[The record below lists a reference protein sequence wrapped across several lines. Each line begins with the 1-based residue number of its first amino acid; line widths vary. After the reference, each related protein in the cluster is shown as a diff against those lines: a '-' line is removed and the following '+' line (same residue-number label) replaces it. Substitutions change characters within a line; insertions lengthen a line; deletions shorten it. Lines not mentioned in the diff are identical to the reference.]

1 MYGFEALTDA
11 MLCELEAG
19 GDVVLCGIL
28 ASSGS
33 SPRGAGAHMAV
44 FSDGRTLGTI
54 GGGAV
59 ELNAASTAMRAL
71 RDKTS
76 FTASYC
82 LHKNEVADI
91 GMICG
96 GSVTVYFEYYRGASP
111 QSYAMLA
118 ACKQLMKN
126 NVDAWIIRRVSGGG
140 NPIIDGAA
148 LYDRQ
153 NGLRFQNEQCGADG
167 GITHAADGEVDGT
180 AVGGVDGTA
189 DGGVDGTA
197 VGGVDGTAVGGVDG
211 TADGGVDGTAVGGQA
226 SSHEKFVDVR
236 MLEGCFTHSG
246 GCVKGETFYYV
257 EPISSSGVVYLF
269 GGGHVGRA
277 LVPVLSS
284 VDFRVIVLDNR
295 PDVISPKYFPKA
307 SQILLCDYQHISD
320 YVSVCKNDYVVIM
333 TPAHHADYEVLSQIL
348 RTEATYIGCIGSRH
362 KVAAT
367 RQRLVAEGFSD
378 ADCDRVHSPIGLP
391 IGGETPEEIA
401 VSIAAEMIMHRSGE
415 QRPPVRTHV

>member
-59 ELNAASTAMRAL
+59 ELNAAATAMRAL

-126 NVDAWIIRRVSGGG
+126 NVDAWIIRRVSGG
-140 NPIIDGAA
+140 NPKVDGAA

-167 GITHAADGEVDGT
+167 GITHAADGEVDRT
-180 AVGGVDGTA
+180 AVGGIDHSIDRAA
-189 DGGVDGTA
+189 D
-197 VGGVDGTAVGGVDG
+197 
-211 TADGGVDGTAVGGQA
+211 GGQA

-246 GCVKGETFYYV
+246 GCVKGETSYYV

-333 TPAHHADYEVLSQIL
+333 TPAHQADYEVLSQIL

-415 QRPPVRTHV
+415 QRPPMRTHA